1 MYLGVGTHKQAH
13 VLVAVDEQGR
23 TVGTRAVAHTPEG

>member
-1 MYLGVGTHKQAH
+1 VAYHSGIEDEV

-23 TVGTRAVAHTPEG
+23 PTPVREG